1 MFFYKSRFLCWRR
14 YNDSGLWCTM
24 MGWMAAHNSGRQLTT
39 INIMQLSL
47 EVVVDRTIS
56 CTLILSL
63 SLSLPLSHTYILY
76 CHSIILHPL
85 PLFMFTHKK
94 RDGRLSKFSLKSMN
108 FISTWLWPLAKGHP
122 SLASSHI
129 ICKLLPVNN
138 INPPPPHSLS

>member
-1 MFFYKSRFLCWRR
+1 MHRYENWKIRSTFTYTSVHRVFYKSRFLCWRR

-85 PLFMFTHKK
+85 PLFLFTHKK
-94 RDGRLSKFSLKSMN
+94 SDGRLSKFSLKSMN
-108 FISTWLWPLAKGHP
+108 LF
-122 SLASSHI
+122 
-129 ICKLLPVNN
+129 
-138 INPPPPHSLS
+138 PHDYDR